1 MKKCLKDNVE
11 QFRAEIKA
19 TVPEFYTLVKDL
31 YANGMIDGLRSVELE
46 IGAISST
53 SDHQEIEIQ
62 QNKAVCAD
70 CGLWVRDK
78 IGDGTGIGL
87 CLLKERPTTVKWP
100 GTDAC
105 NRFEALA

>member
-1 MKKCLKDNVE
+1 ME

-53 SDHQEIEIQ
+53 SDHQEVEIL
-62 QNKAVCAD
+62 QNPAVCAD

-78 IGDGTGIGL
+78 IGDGTGIGVCQL
-87 CLLKERPTTVKWP
+87 NVMPSKPKWP
-100 GTDAC
+100 LMSSC
-105 NRFEALA
+105 NEFKQK